1 VAPRD
6 VSAAASQAIV
16 KDSLFMVPFS
26 AVDLLRSMA
35 LAHGTSPAWTFDVPF
50 REPDP
55 PFRRLFRW
63 VSNFQRFR

>member
-1 VAPRD
+1 
-6 VSAAASQAIV
+6 
-16 KDSLFMVPFS
+16 MVPFS